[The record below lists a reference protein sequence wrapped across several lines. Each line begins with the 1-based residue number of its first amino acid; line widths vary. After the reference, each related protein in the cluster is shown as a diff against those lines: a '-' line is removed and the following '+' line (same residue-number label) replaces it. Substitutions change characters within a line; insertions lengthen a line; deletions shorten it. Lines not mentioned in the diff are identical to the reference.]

1 MFLFVDGFC
10 CYFLVRKVC
19 SSAFFSFSFL
29 HRETGLDGGGGV
41 CSRLE
46 VQATVTVGFSCH

>member
-19 SSAFFSFSFL
+19 SSVFFSFSFL